1 MSKAIGIC
9 SVNVSSEVEEKI
21 ESLVSNFMN
30 ITYKIN
36 DANFDVFLLK
46 PVENKINT
54 EMLNEY
60 IEYLKKTSINNINKV
75 GIIIDFH
82 LLSVQNQNKLLI
94 YIEQNNDKLMQ
105 VFTFNDLSNVITT
118 IKSRLN
124 IINVNNNYI
133 TTLTE
138 AQKREELYTKVIT
151 TMGEYDTYFIH
162 KDLLDAIY
170 RQINNKEYDKAFIL
184 YSTKVEKY
192 DENIYSIIYKM
203 LLSSIINKPT
213 LAKKVLKLERQ
224 LNSHGNK
231 KLQMDNIFLNIIEGV
246 MWN

>member
-9 SVNVSSEVEEKI
+9 SVSNNTIVFDKI
-21 ESLVSNFMN
+21 ENLVSDFMN
-30 ITYKIN
+30 INYTID
-36 DANFDVFLLK
+36 DANMDIFILK
-46 PVENKINT
+46 PVDNKINT

-60 IEYLKKTSINNINKV
+60 IAYLKKTPINSINKV

-94 YIEQNNDKLMQ
+94 YIEQNNIKLMQ

-124 IINVNNNYI
+124 IINITNDYYNTLTSEQKNNKFFTTII
-133 TTLTE
+133 TT
-138 AQKREELYTKVIT
+138 VS
-151 TMGEYDTYFIH
+151 EYNTYLEH

-170 RQINNKEYDKAFIL
+170 KQINDKQYDKAFIL
-184 YSTKVEKY
+184 YSTKIEKY
-192 DENIYSIIYKM
+192 HSDMYNIIYKM
-203 LLSSIINKPT
+203 LLSSIINNPI
-213 LAKKVLKLERQ
+213 LAKKVLKLEKQ
-224 LNSHGNK
+224 LNSNGNK